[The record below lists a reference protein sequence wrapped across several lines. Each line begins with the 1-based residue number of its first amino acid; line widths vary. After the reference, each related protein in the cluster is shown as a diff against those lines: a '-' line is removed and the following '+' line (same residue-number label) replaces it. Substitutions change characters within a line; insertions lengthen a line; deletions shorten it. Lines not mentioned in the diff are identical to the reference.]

1 LGAGPRLGGVVLN
14 SLIRGEPDRSGSG
27 HCEHLSILTRPAA
40 LDVTWTHARRMLESS
55 PPSRAMLRSMRRR
68 SRPEPLKPRREA
80 TWLVVRDRLSQVVE
94 STPLEP
100 LVDLRAVLT
109 AAREARIAEGWECE
123 EIGSCVAFF
132 FCTRGGV
139 REMVI
144 IERCPP
150 PAVGE
155 RR

>member
-1 LGAGPRLGGVVLN
+1 
-14 SLIRGEPDRSGSG
+14 
-27 HCEHLSILTRPAA
+27 
-40 LDVTWTHARRMLESS
+40 
-55 PPSRAMLRSMRRR
+55 
-68 SRPEPLKPRREA
+68 
-80 TWLVVRDRLSQVVE
+80 LSQVVT
-94 STPLEP
+94 SRSLEP
-100 LVDLRAVLT
+100 YADLRAALT

-132 FCTRGGV
+132 CTRGGV

-155 RR
+155 RW

>member
-1 LGAGPRLGGVVLN
+1 M
-14 SLIRGEPDRSGSG
+14 
-27 HCEHLSILTRPAA
+27 LTVIVTLYA
-40 LDVTWTHARRMLESS
+40 TWTPAHAVLESS
-55 PPSRAMLRSMRRR
+55 PRSGAMLRPMRKR
-68 SRPEPLKPRREA
+68 SRPEPLKPRPQP
-80 TWLVVRDRLSQVVE
+80 TWRVVRNRLSQVVE

-100 LVDLRAVLT
+100 LADLRAVLT

-139 REMVI
+139 REMVT

-150 PAVGE
+150 PAIGKSW
-155 RR
+155 